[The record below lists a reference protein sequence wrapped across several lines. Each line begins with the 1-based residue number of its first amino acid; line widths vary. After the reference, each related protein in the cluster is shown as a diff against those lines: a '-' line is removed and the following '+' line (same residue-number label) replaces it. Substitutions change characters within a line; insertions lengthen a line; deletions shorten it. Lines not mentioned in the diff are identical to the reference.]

1 MSQTFRMNGKIEPLD
16 ADTVA
21 ALLLRENIDP
31 ACRFLAVA
39 VNGAVV
45 LRSNWNATRLSP
57 GDEVEIVRPVSG
69 G

>member
-21 ALLLRENIDP
+21 ALLLRKNIDP

-45 LRSNWNATRLSP
+45 LRSNWSATHLWP
-57 GDEVEIVRPVSG
+57 DDEVEIVRPVSG

>member
-1 MSQTFRMNGKIEPLD
+1 MNGKIEPLD
-16 ADTVA
+16 VDTVA
-21 ALLLRENIDP
+21 ALLIRENIDP

-39 VNGAVV
+39 INGAVV
-45 LRSNWNATRLSP
+45 LRSRWGATRLSP

>member
-1 MSQTFRMNGKIEPLD
+1 MSQTFRMNGRIEPLD

-45 LRSNWNATRLSP
+45 LRSNWSATRLSP

>member
-16 ADTVA
+16 VDTVA
-21 ALLLRENIDP
+21 ALLIRENIDP

-39 VNGAVV
+39 LDGAVV
-45 LRSNWNATRLSP
+45 PRSTWGATRLSP